1 MFPPHSF
8 YLLTNPDACLCGPA
22 CHSMPFL
29 LGTNML
35 SAILRCAGD
44 AKSPMFLNSLINVLN
59 VILNFFL
66 IYPTR
71 TIQIFGEELRMPGAG
86 LGVKGAAIAS
96 SLATAVVFFLFLLV
110 LFKKPGPV
118 QITGEDSTKLH
129 PECLRTAVRFG
140 LPVAMERG
148 SMCAAQI
155 LITGMISGI
164 GTIAMAANHLAVTA
178 ESVSYSPA
186 YGVSAAA
193 TALVGQA
200 VGAGRKKLAMRFAK
214 ITVFMGIGLMAAGGV
229 LLFVFARPLI
239 MLFSTDEEVIALGM
253 TVLRIVAFAEPFFGA
268 AIVGSGA
275 LRGAGDSR
283 APFIICLSTMWGVR
297 ITLVLLLTKHL
308 GLVGVWLAMAVEL
321 TTRGV
326 IFLMR
331 LFSGRWLQMASFE

>member
-1 MFPPHSF
+1 M
-8 YLLTNPDACLCGPA
+8 
-22 CHSMPFL
+22 
-29 LGTNML
+29 
-35 SAILRCAGD
+35 I
-44 AKSPMFLNSLINVLN
+44 
-59 VILNFFL
+59 
-66 IYPTR
+66 
-71 TIQIFGEELRMPGAG
+71 GAG
-86 LGVKGAAIAS
+86 FGVKGAAIAS
-96 SLATAVVFFLFLLV
+96 SLATAVVFCLFLVV

-118 QITGEDSTKLH
+118 QIHGEDSTKLQ

-283 APFIICLSTMWGVR
+283 APFLICLCTMWGVR

-321 TTRGV
+321 TARGV

-331 LFSGRWLQMASFE
+331 LYSGRWLQMAAFGESVTER